1 MDPRDRRTALPAGVQ
16 QVQLAE
22 SASGYFSQP
31 TPDLDPKL
39 FDPGT
44 SHLRDDVRQHTVG
57 LLQRAW
63 GGRYNGSEH
72 WATIW
77 FAGSGV
83 SHQWSAA
90 RDPGDLDTLI
100 GVDFDRFRA
109 MNPGYQGM
117 PDADIADMMNVEFR
131 TGLDVA
137 TANWQGFEQTWYVN
151 ATGTDIR
158 NISPYAA
165 YDVTHDRWTVEP
177 IQLPQDW
184 DPLNAFPQQYWDA
197 VNEEWTQAKHIIESY
212 NQVNGTGGINAPF
225 MARHAAQSAK
235 ALFDSIH
242 TERHLAFS
250 RSGGGYK
257 DYYNFRWQAHK
268 RSGVIPALK
277 ALAETLKD
285 PNAPMGAEEALRL
298 AVRHVREY

>member
-1 MDPRDRRTALPAGVQ
+1 MDPRDRRTALPAAAQ

-44 SHLRDDVRQHTVG
+44 SHLRDDVRQHTVS

-63 GGRYNGSEH
+63 SGRYNGSEH

-131 TGLDVA
+131 TGLDAA

-184 DPLNAFPQQYWDA
+184 DPTQAFPRTYWDA
-197 VNEEWTQAKHIIESY
+197 VNAEHQEAVEAIERYNTNMTEYGRRHDAMYAKS
-212 NQVNGTGGINAPF
+212 
-225 MARHAAQSAK
+225 
-235 ALFDSIH
+235 LFDRIH

-257 DYYNFRWQAHK
+257 DYYNFRWQVHK
-268 RSGVIPALK
+268 KRGVVQALK
-277 ALAETLKD
+277 QIAETLKD
-285 PNAPMGAEEALRL
+285 PNAPMGAQEALRL